1 MARILRKVATR
12 QKIDDSSR
20 MINNERS
27 GLLRNRQITLPS
39 PTAHIL
45 VLTTY
50 DADAGILRA
59 VEAGATG

>member
-1 MARILRKVATR
+1 
-12 QKIDDSSR
+12 